1 MAVSLGAPGSESAM
15 RLSLILV
22 WTNIPEN
29 AIDAMDGAERIV
41 LRTWPDGDHVVVEIE
56 DNGKG
61 IPADA
66 LPCIL
71 QPFFTSIP
79 QGEGPGLGLDT
90 AWRIVTEE
98 HAGSI
103 AAASEPGRTSSE

>member
-1 MAVSLGAPGSESAM
+1 M
-15 RLSLILV
+15 RLTR
-22 WTNIPEN
+22 WT
-29 AIDAMDGAERIV
+29 G
-41 LRTWPDGDHVVVEIE
+41 PDGDHVVVEIE

-61 IPADA
+61 ISADT

-71 QPFFTSIP
+71 EPFFTSKP

-103 AAASEPGRTSSE
+103 AAASEPGRTAFRVMPPFTPPGAGVTTSDCG

>member
-1 MAVSLGAPGSESAM
+1 M
-15 RLSLILV
+15 RLTR
-22 WTNIPEN
+22 WT
-29 AIDAMDGAERIV
+29 G
-41 LRTWPDGDHVVVEIE
+41 PDGDHVVVEIE

-61 IPADA
+61 IPADT

-71 QPFFTSIP
+71 EPFFTSKP

-98 HAGSI
+98 HAGSLE
-103 AAASEPGRTSSE
+103 AASEPGQTVFRVMPPITPPGAGVTTSDCD